1 MTNEQIKQIEDYLI
15 SYCPDSIH
23 RSITDYLTP
32 EQLFDIEIEDL
43 HEYLEDKGFFDIEI
57 IYYQLAMQF
66 LMEYDNSLRE
76 SIDLALGLGYEA
88 QNLNSEVLASLLGSQ
103 MLGLITQDAIGAAL
117 GLGEYSASQL

>member
-23 RSITDYLTP
+23 RSITDYLTQ
-32 EQLFDIEIEDL
+32 EQLLDIELDNL
-43 HEYLEDKGFFDIEI
+43 HEYLDDKGFFDIDI
-57 IYYQLAMQF
+57 IYYSLAIRF
-66 LMEYDNSLRE
+66 LLDHDNSLRE
-76 SIDLALGLGYEA
+76 SIELALGLGYEA

-117 GLGEYSASQL
+117 

>member
-1 MTNEQIKQIEDYLI
+1 MTNEQIKQIEEYLI

-32 EQLFDIEIEDL
+32 EQLFDIELDDL
-43 HEYLEDKGFFDIEI
+43 NEYLDDKGFFDIDI
-57 IYYQLAMQF
+57 IYYKLAMLF
-66 LMEYDNSLRE
+66 LLEHDNSLRE
-76 SIDLALGLGYEA
+76 SIELALGLGYEA

-117 GLGEYSASQL
+117 